1 MIDGDRDQRHESGE
15 LYLRIFVYWLLQEKT
30 WIFQCVCALILLLLN
45 TTSGGS
51 NQGLTRQFKLVPDR
65 IGKYSIKQ

>member
-1 MIDGDRDQRHESGE
+1 MIFEDIR
-15 LYLRIFVYWLLQEKT
+15 LFVVARENLD
-30 WIFQCVCALILLLLN
+30 FDLILLLLN

>member
-1 MIDGDRDQRHESGE
+1 MGMEIRGSESGE
-15 LYLRIFVYWLLQEKT
+15 LYLRTFGNSLLREKT

-45 TTSGGS
+45 TSGGS